1 MSNNN
6 NYNYNERDSNISGSS
21 NEGELFDNN
30 NEDNYTQN
38 NNIYLNSRRDSN
50 ISGSSGEYDEYY
62 NENENINIIN
72 EIKEITSKNIEI
84 GSLNT
89 NSFNVFILLIRN
101 YVNY

>member
-6 NYNYNERDSNISGSS
+6 NYKYNERDSNISGSS
-21 NEGELFDNN
+21 NEGEIFDNN
-30 NEDNYTQN
+30 NEDNYIQN

-84 GSLNT
+84 GSLDT
-89 NSFNVFILLIRN
+89 NSFNVLIN
-101 YVNY
+101 